1 MASGDSRD
9 DASNIGILKSNREKE
24 EDLVATGILG
34 GTVPRRT
41 RDCRSSL
48 GDSPVA
54 PTVCPTIL
62 RYPPILSVTGTKLLR
77 TAIENT
83 YGKTP
88 EAVDGLRQMKENTF
102 RLEQKLFLHFDFEPH
117 ELPNML

>member
-1 MASGDSRD
+1 MHDVVVSLD
-9 DASNIGILKSNREKE
+9 
-24 EDLVATGILG
+24 
-34 GTVPRRT
+34 GTFEY
-41 RDCRSSL
+41 L
-48 GDSPVA
+48 
-54 PTVCPTIL
+54 
-62 RYPPILSVTGTKLLR
+62 
-77 TAIENT
+77 ENT